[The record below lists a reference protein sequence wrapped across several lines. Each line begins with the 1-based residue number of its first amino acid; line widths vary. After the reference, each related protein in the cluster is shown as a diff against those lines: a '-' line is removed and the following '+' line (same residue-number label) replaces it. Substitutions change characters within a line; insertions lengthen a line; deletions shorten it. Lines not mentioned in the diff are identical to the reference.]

1 MTYVTQFAIEIA
13 HMCRLNK
20 INIQSSVLITPTLEI
35 TREQPHTHT
44 KRWQIYKKKWGQNYI
59 HIKNNGRQPQS
70 QLRTTDQKPTYT
82 SKLKHQLFTKQPQK
96 DRYGNISSRQTNI
109 TVVLKCANLITSL
122 KYNRKRV
129 KRIILSG

>member
-44 KRWQIYKKKWGQNYI
+44 KRWQIYKKMG
-59 HIKNNGRQPQS
+59 
-70 QLRTTDQKPTYT
+70 
-82 SKLKHQLFTKQPQK
+82 SKLH
-96 DRYGNISSRQTNI
+96 SH
-109 TVVLKCANLITSL
+109 
-122 KYNRKRV
+122 
-129 KRIILSG
+129 